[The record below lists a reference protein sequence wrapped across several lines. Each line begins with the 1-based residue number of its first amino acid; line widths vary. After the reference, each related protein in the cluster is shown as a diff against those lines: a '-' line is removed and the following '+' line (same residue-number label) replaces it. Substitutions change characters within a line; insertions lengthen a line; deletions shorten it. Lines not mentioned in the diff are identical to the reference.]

1 VSTRSV
7 PIVSDVS
14 GLGMVKSLGGSA
26 LVERS
31 DLTGPADS
39 FSVSDEWP
47 VVVVEVCSCSE
58 GDVLVSGL

>member
-1 VSTRSV
+1 
-7 PIVSDVS
+7 
-14 GLGMVKSLGGSA
+14 MVKSLGGSA

-31 DLTGPADS
+31 DLTGPAGS